1 MQQGNKCA
9 AKPRGRHVSSSRG
22 GRKRNAS
29 RAGGKRAGR
38 RTANRPTERAPHR
51 DVKGHTQTR
60 PAHTTDGARGKEP
73 ANCAVS
79 SPNAPSHTQQEM
91 TRACASHKRSDQA
104 YSVPLPK
111 RPTPLPPTPTRLG
124 CPPLKKNQTGRDG
137 GQTQLRPHASPP
149 PPLPPTPSP
158 PPPNI
163 PDPSRLSGRS
173 PHLASPKP
181 TPPPPR
187 QHRRSPPLALPPPPP
202 HATPPNRP
210 TAGSVGSG
218 GRWQG
223 HRDGAPRWRDP
234 AHRSPPPGAAAR
246 WPAQPRP
253 PAHHPST
260 PPVHSPTLFPRCRSP
275 PRSPSTPPT
284 PPPPRLPP
292 PTPRALPRQ
301 HRRCRRWRPPT
312 EGAARPTRR
321 RRCGTGGKG
330 AGGGG
335 GAAAGAPS
343 LAAAC
348 GSATRTL
355 HARWGGGGGRRG
367 WVGGSRGRGRGPL
380 PPRRHRF

>member
-29 RAGGKRAGR
+29 RAGGKTRAGR
-38 RTANRPTERAPHR
+38 RTANRPTQRAPRR

-60 PAHTTDGARGKEP
+60 PAHTTDGARGKK
-73 ANCAVS
+73 NS
-79 SPNAPSHTQQEM
+79 QQ
-91 TRACASHKRSDQA
+91 RRQHA
-104 YSVPLPK
+104 
-111 RPTPLPPTPTRLG
+111 G
-124 CPPLKKNQTGRDG
+124 CPFPHTTDTRPRQPQTERPGILCPAPQTPHPAPTHPHKTGVSAIKKSQTGRDG
-137 GQTQLRPHASPP
+137 GQTQLRPLASPPP
-149 PPLPPTPSP
+149 PPLPPTPSS

-163 PDPSRLSGRS
+163 PGPSRPSGRS
-173 PHLASPKP
+173 PPRASPKP

-187 QHRRSPPLALPPPPP
+187 QHRRSPPLPLPPPPP

-210 TAGSVGSG
+210 TAGSVGWG
-218 GRWQG
+218 GRWLG

-246 WPAQPRP
+246 WPAQPQT

-260 PPVHSPTLFPRCRSP
+260 PPVPSPTLFPRCRSP

-301 HRRCRRWRPPT
+301 HRRCCRWRPPT

-321 RRCGTGGKG
+321 RRCGTGGRRGG
-330 AGGGG
+330 AGE
-335 GAAAGAPS
+335 ARRQAHPLSPRLAGAPH
-343 LAAAC
+343 AHY
-348 GSATRTL
+348 T
-355 HARWGGGGGRRG
+355 HARWGGRAQRGGRRG
-367 WVGGSRGRGRGPL
+367 GPWEGGGPCHRGDIE
-380 PPRRHRF
+380 